1 MLKTRVEKVYIILIA
16 LFALAAAVILILG
29 LSGRTAKEAA
39 PAPAPTPQVTVKE
52 VEKLV
57 EVEKIVEVEKEIT
70 AETIE
75 DGLQDMG
82 VLLTEEYYFTEV
94 VSFSSIK
101 KFFST
106 DIKLP
111 FTESAYLASYS
122 GVVTAGIDFSSVT
135 VEKDDETKRI
145 TVHIPKA
152 EIQNIDIDPN
162 SFELYSEKVGIGNP
176 VSAEDFNNSLIEL
189 ENTASEKAT
198 ERGILERADENA
210 ETLIEN
216 FIGGLVDR
224 DVYSL
229 EIVN

>member
-1 MLKTRVEKVYIILIA
+1 MLKTKVEKVYIILIA
-16 LFALAAAVILILG
+16 VFALAAAIILILG
-29 LSGRTAKEAA
+29 LSGRTAKES
-39 PAPAPTPQVTVKE
+39 APAPTPQVTVKE

-135 VEKDDETKRI
+135 VEKDDEAKRI

-189 ENTASEKAT
+189 ENTASEEAT
-198 ERGILERADENA
+198 ERGILDRADENA
-210 ETLIEN
+210 KTLIEN

-224 DVYSL
+224 GVYSL